1 MSKKLKIFTFI
12 PSFLI
17 LIIAGSL
24 LSCKMSL
31 FSKVEVKAAPNIYAP
46 LGEKTLEIKEFVSL
60 EKMENLIGTD
70 NEALV
75 FQYPQNQDGV
85 AADENAP
92 MTFMIYYPIM
102 ELPLNLGEY
111 IEGIDLSSFNA
122 AIPEVEFTV
131 PELEGLTVPEQ
142 TITVPGSE
150 SFAGS
155 TIDSTTA
162 ELVNRILND
171 AGNLSMEERT
181 INIEGEGLK
190 SLVLAKNSAITL
202 TIGSTLESSGVG
214 FDPDIRLVLTNGTE
228 VSFKDQGNGS
238 YKADLGLKVITPG
251 EMVLKGGVS
260 PTGTVSEGDKIPAGG
275 IGAKVSVK
283 VELAGFASATVE
295 LPEGTNLAVDY
306 NQDWPE
312 EARGLISQVDFNSVK
327 ATVNLNG
334 NLPTGNELGITMES
348 NTFNIPKSK
357 KTTAINGE
365 AAPLLFESAGPFVV
379 KPVDSPIDFMMGI
392 TLPGYNEADNTITI
406 KNVNP
411 GDTYSLSGNVEIN
424 ANWKN
429 VTVSFEGKGNYSGS
443 FPLEGEEPIDLGFIN
458 EKIPEGIELKDIE
471 ADIFLSSPDF
481 GETGIDLKFNAYIK
495 ANEEEILGTEAEPKK
510 LNPSTS
516 LTLPETN
523 IWDKE
528 IPQSSVKMG
537 EMFTKFINTRPE
549 SLKVDYSLSADSAVI
564 SREAMENL
572 ESTTVKMELLV
583 KIPLALNVNGTE
595 DSPDNSENKGIN
607 LDVMKL
613 AGLYKE
619 EEEKKDLFGRTESST
634 DENINQ
640 LLDNL
645 KSLTLTVEYDNKIPL
660 GFTGTISQDGVFTKE
675 VTLKKS
681 SKGTINIEL
690 DSDEVKKVMETC
702 PFSPDIKLFLP
713 NGDIVIPE
721 DGAVSFKLYAS
732 AATDINY
739 TFDLRTGR

>member
-24 LSCKMSL
+24 ISCKMSL

-75 FQYPQNQDGV
+75 FQYPQNQDG
-85 AADENAP
+85 AAANENAP

-142 TITVPGSE
+142 TITVPGSQ

-162 ELVNRILND
+162 ELVNNLIGE
-171 AGNLSMEERT
+171 AGNLSIEERT

-190 SLVLAKNSAITL
+190 SLVLAEGSAITL
-202 TIGSTLESSGVG
+202 TIGSTLESSGVE
-214 FDPDIRLVLTNGTE
+214 FVPDIKLVLTNGTE

-238 YKADLGLKVITPG
+238 YKADLGLKEITPG
-251 EMVLKGGVS
+251 EMVLKGGVR
-260 PTGTVSEGDKIPAGG
+260 PTGTVAEGEKIPAGG

-295 LPEGTNLAVDY
+295 LPEGTNLTVDY

-312 EARGLISQVDFNSVK
+312 EARGLISQVDFEKVT
-327 ATVNLNG
+327 ATVKLNG
-334 NLPTGNELGITMES
+334 NLPTGNELGITMS
-348 NTFNIPKSK
+348 SKTFNIPEST

-365 AAPLLFESAGPFVV
+365 APPLLFESAGPFVV
-379 KPVDSPIDFMMGI
+379 KPVDSPIDFKMGI
-392 TLPGYNEADNTITI
+392 TLPDYNEADNTITI

-424 ANWKN
+424 ADWKN
-429 VTVSFEGKGNYSGS
+429 VTVNFDGKGNYSGS
-443 FPLEGEEPIDLGFIN
+443 FPLEGEEPIDLSFIN
-458 EKIPEGIELKDIE
+458 EKIPEGIGLGNIE
-471 ADIFLSSPDF
+471 ADIFLSSPSF
-481 GETGIDLKFNAYIK
+481 GEDIKLEFNAYIK
-495 ANEEEILGTEAEPKK
+495 ANEEEILGTKAEPKK

-523 IWDKE
+523 IWDTE
-528 IPQSSVKMG
+528 IPKSSVKMG
-537 EMFTKFINTRPE
+537 EMFTKFINTRPK
-549 SLKVDYSLSADSAVI
+549 SLKVDYSLSASNAVI

-583 KIPLALNVNGTE
+583 KIPLALNVSGTE
-595 DSPDNSENKGIN
+595 DSPVNPEEKGIN

-613 AGLYKE
+613 AGLNKE
-619 EEEKKDLFGRTESST
+619 GEEKKDLFGRTGSST
-634 DENINQ
+634 DETINQ

-660 GFTGTISQDGVFTKE
+660 GFTGTISQEDVFTKE

>member
-1 MSKKLKIFTFI
+1 MSKKLKTFTFI

-24 LSCKMSL
+24 ISCKMSL

-75 FQYPQNQDGV
+75 FQYQQNQDGA

-131 PELEGLTVPEQ
+131 PELEGLMVPAQ

-162 ELVNRILND
+162 GLVNDLLEK

-190 SLVLAKNSAITL
+190 SLILAEGSAITL

-214 FDPDIRLVLTNGTE
+214 FVPDIKLVLTDGTE
-228 VSFKDQGNGS
+228 VAFKDQGNGS
-238 YKADLGLKVITPG
+238 YKADLGLKEITPG
-251 EMVLKGGVS
+251 EMVLKGGVR

-306 NQDWPE
+306 TQDWPE

-327 ATVNLNG
+327 ARVNLNG

-379 KPVDSPIDFMMGI
+379 KPVDSPIDFKMGI

-424 ANWKN
+424 ADWKN
-429 VTVSFEGKGNYSGS
+429 VTVSFDGKGNYSGS
-443 FPLEGEEPIDLGFIN
+443 FPLEGEEPIDLSFIS
-458 EKIPEGIELKDIE
+458 EKIPEGIGLGNIE
-471 ADIFLSSPDF
+471 ADIFLSSPSF
-481 GETGIDLKFNAYIK
+481 GEDIKLNFNAYIK
-495 ANEEEILGTEAEPKK
+495 ANEEEILGTEAEPEK
-510 LNPSTS
+510 LNPSAS

-523 IWDKE
+523 IWDTE
-528 IPQSSVKMG
+528 IPQSSISSMG
-537 EMFTKFINTRPE
+537 KKFTDFINKRPK

-583 KIPLALNVNGTE
+583 KIPLALNVSGKE
-595 DSPDNSENKGIN
+595 DSPVNPEKKGIN

-613 AGLYKE
+613 AGLNKE
-619 EEEKKDLFGRTESST
+619 EGEEKDLFGRTGSST
-634 DENINQ
+634 DETINQ

-660 GFTGTISQDGVFTKE
+660 GFTGTISQDEFFKKE

-690 DSDEVKKVMETC
+690 NSDEVKKIMEVY

>member
-46 LGEKTLEIKEFVSL
+46 LGKKTLEIKEFVSL

-131 PELEGLTVPEQ
+131 PELEGLMVPEQ

-162 ELVNRILND
+162 GLVNSILGE

-190 SLVLAKNSAITL
+190 SLVLAENSAITL

-214 FDPDIRLVLTNGTE
+214 FVPDIRLVLTDGTE
-228 VSFKDQGNGS
+228 VSFAKQPDGS
-238 YKADLGLKVITPG
+238 YKADLGLKEITPG
-251 EMVLKGGVS
+251 EMVLKGGVR
-260 PTGTVSEGDKIPAGG
+260 PTGTVSEGDEIPAGG
-275 IGAKVSVK
+275 IGAKISVK
-283 VELAGFASATVE
+283 VELKGFASATVE

-306 NQDWPE
+306 TQDWPE
-312 EARGLISQVDFNSVK
+312 EARGLISQVDFEKVT
-327 ATVNLNG
+327 ATVKLNG
-334 NLPTGNELGITMES
+334 NLPIGNELGITMES
-348 NTFNIPKSK
+348 NTFNIPEST
-357 KTTAINGE
+357 KTTTINGE
-365 AAPLLFESAGPFVV
+365 APPLLFESAGPFVV
-379 KPVDSPIDFMMGI
+379 KPVDSPIDFKMGI
-392 TLPGYNEADNTITI
+392 TLPGYSEADNTITI

-424 ANWKN
+424 ADWKN
-429 VTVSFEGKGNYSGS
+429 VTVSFDGKGNYSGS
-443 FPLEGEEPIDLGFIN
+443 FPLEGEEPIDLRFIN
-458 EKIPEGIELKDIE
+458 EKIPEGIGLGNIE
-471 ADIFLSSPDF
+471 ADIFLSSPSF
-481 GETGIDLKFNAYIK
+481 GEDIKREFNAYIK
-495 ANEEEILGTEAEPKK
+495 ANEEEILGTEAEPEK

-523 IWDKE
+523 IWDTE
-528 IPQSSVKMG
+528 IPQSSISMG
-537 EMFTKFINTRPE
+537 EKFTDFINKRPE
-549 SLKVDYSLSADSAVI
+549 NLKVDYSLSADSAVI

-583 KIPLALNVNGTE
+583 KIPLALNVSGTE

-613 AGLYKE
+613 AGLYKKG
-619 EEEKKDLFGRTESST
+619 EEKKDLFGRTGSST
-634 DENINQ
+634 DETINQ

-660 GFTGTISQDGVFTKE
+660 GFTGTISQKDVFTKE

-690 DSDEVKKVMETC
+690 NSDEVKKIMEVY
-702 PFSPDIKLFLP
+702 PFSPDINLFLP

>member
-1 MSKKLKIFTFI
+1 MKKTKEIIFVF
-12 PSFLI
+12 SFLF
-17 LIIAGSL
+17 LIVAGSL
-24 LSCKMSL
+24 ISCKMSL
-31 FSKVEVKAAPNIYAP
+31 FSKVEVKASPDIYAP

-75 FQYPQNQDGV
+75 FQYPQNQDGA

-131 PELEGLTVPEQ
+131 PELEKFDVPAQ

-150 SFAGS
+150 RFAGS
-155 TIDSTTA
+155 TIDGTTA
-162 ELVNRILND
+162 ELVNSILKD
-171 AGNLSMEERT
+171 AGNLTIEERT

-190 SLVLAKNSAITL
+190 SLVLAENSAITL
-202 TIGSTLESSGVG
+202 TIGSTLKSSGVG
-214 FDPDIRLVLTNGTE
+214 FVPDIKLVLTDGTE
-228 VSFKDQGNGS
+228 VAFAKQLDGS
-238 YKADLGLKVITPG
+238 YKADLGLKEITPG

-260 PTGTVSEGDKIPAGG
+260 PTGTVSEGDEIPAGG
-275 IGAKVSVK
+275 IGAKVSVE
-283 VELAGFASATVE
+283 VELKGFASATVE

-306 NQDWPE
+306 TQDWPE
-312 EARGLISQVDFNSVK
+312 EARGLISQVDFEKVT
-327 ATVNLNG
+327 ATVNLSG
-334 NLPTGNELGITMES
+334 NLPTGNELGITMSS
-348 NTFNIPKSK
+348 NTFNIPESK

-365 AAPLLFESAGPFVV
+365 ATPLLFESAGPFVV
-379 KPVDSPIDFMMGI
+379 KPVDSPIDFKMGI

-424 ANWKN
+424 ADWKN

-458 EKIPEGIELKDIE
+458 EKIPEGIGLKDID

-481 GETGIDLKFNAYIK
+481 GETGIDLNFNAYIK
-495 ANEEEILGTEAEPKK
+495 ANEKEILGTEAKPEK
-510 LNPSTS
+510 LLPSAS

-523 IWDKE
+523 IWDTE
-528 IPQSSVKMG
+528 IPKSSVEMG
-537 EMFTKFINTRPE
+537 DPFTKFINTRPE

-583 KIPLALNVNGTE
+583 KIPLALDVSGTE
-595 DSPDNSENKGIN
+595 DSPDNSAEKGIN

-619 EEEKKDLFGRTESST
+619 GEEKKDLFGRTESST
-634 DENINQ
+634 DETINQ

-660 GFTGTISQDGVFTKE
+660 GFTGTISQEGVFTKE

>member
-1 MSKKLKIFTFI
+1 MSKKLKTFTFI

-75 FQYPQNQDGV
+75 FQYPQNQDG
-85 AADENAP
+85 AAENENAP

-131 PELEGLTVPEQ
+131 PELEGLMVPKQ

-150 SFAGS
+150 RFAGS
-155 TIDSTTA
+155 TINGTTA
-162 ELVNRILND
+162 GLVNSLLGE

-190 SLVLAKNSAITL
+190 SLVLAENSAITL
-202 TIGSTLESSGVG
+202 TIGSTLESSGVE
-214 FDPDIRLVLTNGTE
+214 FAPDIKLVLTNGTE
-228 VSFKDQGNGS
+228 VAFAKQPDGS
-238 YKADLGLKVITPG
+238 YKADLGSKEITPG
-251 EMVLKGGVS
+251 EMVLKGGVR
-260 PTGTVSEGDKIPAGG
+260 PTGTVSEGDEIPAGG
-275 IGAKVSVK
+275 IGAKVSVE
-283 VELAGFASATVE
+283 VELKGFASATVE
-295 LPEGTNLAVDY
+295 LPEGTNLTVDY
-306 NQDWPE
+306 TQDWPE
-312 EARGLISQVDFNSVK
+312 EARGLISQVDFEKVT

-334 NLPTGNELGITMES
+334 NLPEGNDLGITMS
-348 NTFNIPKSK
+348 SGAFNIPEST
-357 KTTAINGE
+357 KTAVSGE
-365 AAPLLFESAGPFVV
+365 NQLLFESAGPFVV
-379 KPVDSPIDFMMGI
+379 KPVDSPIDFKMGI

-424 ANWKN
+424 ADWKN
-429 VTVSFEGKGNYSGS
+429 VTVSFDGKGNYSGS
-443 FPLEGEEPIDLGFIN
+443 FPLEGEEPIDLSFIS
-458 EKIPEGIELKDIE
+458 EKIPVGIGLGNIE
-471 ADIFLSSPDF
+471 ADIFLSSPSF
-481 GETGIDLKFNAYIK
+481 GEDIKLNFNAYIK
-495 ANEEEILGTEAEPKK
+495 ANEEEILGTEAEPEK

-523 IWDKE
+523 IWDTE
-528 IPQSSVKMG
+528 IPQSSISMG
-537 EMFTKFINTRPE
+537 EKFTDFINKRPE
-549 SLKVDYSLSADSAVI
+549 NLKVDYSLSADSAVI

-583 KIPLALNVNGTE
+583 KIPLALKIDDIEESPVNPE
-595 DSPDNSENKGIN
+595 EKGIN

-619 EEEKKDLFGRTESST
+619 EEEKKDLFGRTGSST
-634 DENINQ
+634 DETINQ

-660 GFTGTISQDGVFTKE
+660 GFTGTISQKDVFKKE

-690 DSDEVKKVMETC
+690 NSDEVKKIMEVY
-702 PFSPDIKLFLP
+702 PFSPDINLFLP

>member
-1 MSKKLKIFTFI
+1 MRKTKKIVFVF
-12 PSFLI
+12 SFLI

-60 EKMENLIGTD
+60 EKMENLVGTD

-75 FQYPQNQDGV
+75 FQYLQNQDGA

-131 PELEGLTVPEQ
+131 PELEGIEVAAQ
-142 TITVPGSE
+142 RVTVPGSQK
-150 SFAGS
+150 FAGEA
-155 TIDSTTA
+155 IDGTTA
-162 ELVNRILND
+162 GLVNSLIND
-171 AGNLSMEERT
+171 AGSLTIEERT
-181 INIEGEGLK
+181 INIEGDGLK
-190 SLVLAKNSAITL
+190 SLVLAEGSAITL
-202 TIGSTLESSGVG
+202 TISSALEKVE
-214 FDPDIRLVLTNGTE
+214 FVPDIKLVLTDGTE
-228 VSFKDQGNGS
+228 VAFAKQPDGS
-238 YKADLGLKVITPG
+238 YKADLGLKEITPG

-260 PTGTVSEGDKIPAGG
+260 PTGTVSEGDEIPAGG
-275 IGAKVSVK
+275 IGAEVSVE
-283 VELAGFASATVE
+283 VELKGFASATVE

-306 NQDWPE
+306 TQDWPE

-327 ATVNLNG
+327 AAVSLNSS
-334 NLPTGNELGITMES
+334 LPGGNELGITMS
-348 NTFNIPKSK
+348 SGAFNIPESTK
-357 KTTAINGE
+357 NVPGGE
-365 AAPLLFESAGPFVV
+365 NQLLFESAGPFVV
-379 KPVDSPIDFMMGI
+379 KPVDSPIDFKMGI
-392 TLPGYNEADNTITI
+392 TLPDYNEAENTITV
-406 KNVNP
+406 KNVQP
-411 GDTYSLSGNVEIN
+411 GETYSLSGNVEIN
-424 ANWKN
+424 ADWKN

-443 FPLEGEEPIDLGFIN
+443 FPLEDEEPIDLGFIN
-458 EKIPEGIELKDIE
+458 EKIPEGIGLKDID

-495 ANEEEILGTEAEPKK
+495 ANEKEILGTLGLPET
-510 LNPSTS
+510 LDPSDS

-523 IWDKE
+523 IWDTE
-528 IPQSSVKMG
+528 IPQSSVGMG
-537 EMFTKFINTRPE
+537 EKFTDFINTRPE

-583 KIPLALNVNGTE
+583 KIPLALDVSGTE
-595 DSPDNSENKGIN
+595 DSPDNSAEKGIN

-619 EEEKKDLFGRTESST
+619 REEKKDLFGRTESST
-634 DENINQ
+634 DETINQ

-660 GFTGTISQDGVFTKE
+660 GFTGIVSQEGVFTKE

>member
-31 FSKVEVKAAPNIYAP
+31 FSMVEVKAAPNIYAP

-75 FQYPQNQDGV
+75 FQYPQNQDGA

-162 ELVNRILND
+162 GLVNSLLGE
-171 AGNLSMEERT
+171 AGNLRMEERT

-190 SLVLAKNSAITL
+190 SLVLAENSAITL
-202 TIGSTLESSGVG
+202 TIGSTLESSGVE
-214 FDPDIRLVLTNGTE
+214 FVPDIKLVLTDGTE

-238 YKADLGLKVITPG
+238 YKADLGSKEITPG
-251 EMVLKGGVS
+251 EMVLKGGVR
-260 PTGTVSEGDKIPAGG
+260 PTGTVAEGDKIPAGG
-275 IGAKVSVK
+275 IGAEVSVK

-306 NQDWPE
+306 TQDWPE
-312 EARGLISQVDFNSVK
+312 EARGLISQVDFENVT
-327 ATVNLNG
+327 ATVKLNG

-348 NTFNIPKSK
+348 KTFNIPEST

-365 AAPLLFESAGPFVV
+365 APPLLFESAGPFVV
-379 KPVDSPIDFMMGI
+379 KPVDSPIDFEMGI
-392 TLPGYNEADNTITI
+392 TLPDYNEADNTITI

-411 GDTYSLSGNVEIN
+411 GDTYSLSGNVEIK
-424 ANWKN
+424 ADWEN
-429 VTVSFEGKGNYSGS
+429 VTVSFDGKGNYSGS
-443 FPLEGEEPIDLGFIN
+443 FPLEGEEPIDLSFIN
-458 EKIPEGIELKDIE
+458 EKIPEGIGLGNIE
-471 ADIFLSSPDF
+471 ADIFLSSPSF
-481 GETGIDLKFNAYIK
+481 GEDIKLEFNAYIK
-495 ANEEEILGTEAEPKK
+495 ANEEEILGTEAEPEK
-510 LNPSTS
+510 LNPSAS

-528 IPQSSVKMG
+528 IPKSSISMG
-537 EMFTKFINTRPE
+537 KKFTDFINTRPE
-549 SLKVDYSLSADSAVI
+549 ALKVDYSLSADSAVI

-583 KIPLALNVNGTE
+583 KIPLALKIDDIEESPVNPE
-595 DSPDNSENKGIN
+595 EKGIN

-619 EEEKKDLFGRTESST
+619 GEEKDLFGRTGSST
-634 DENINQ
+634 DETINQ

-690 DSDEVKKVMETC
+690 NSDEVKKIMEVY
-702 PFSPDIKLFLP
+702 PFSPDINLFLP

>member
-24 LSCKMSL
+24 ISCKMSL

-75 FQYPQNQDGV
+75 FQYPQNQDG
-85 AADENAP
+85 AAANENAP

-131 PELEGLTVPEQ
+131 PELEGLVVPEQ

-162 ELVNRILND
+162 GLVNRILKD
-171 AGNLSMEERT
+171 AGNLTIEERT

-190 SLVLAKNSAITL
+190 SLVLAEGSAITL
-202 TIGSTLESSGVG
+202 TIGSTLKSSGVE
-214 FDPDIRLVLTNGTE
+214 FAPDIRLVLTDGTE

-238 YKADLGLKVITPG
+238 YKADLGSKEITPG
-251 EMVLKGGVS
+251 EMVLKGGVR
-260 PTGTVSEGDKIPAGG
+260 PTGTVSEGDEIPAGG
-275 IGAKVSVK
+275 IGAEVSVK
-283 VELAGFASATVE
+283 VELAGFASARVE
-295 LPEGTNLAVDY
+295 LPEGTNLTVDY

-312 EARGLISQVDFNSVK
+312 EARGLISQVDFEKVA
-327 ATVNLNG
+327 ATVKLNG
-334 NLPTGNELGITMES
+334 NLPTGNELGITMKS
-348 NTFNIPKSK
+348 NTFNIQEST

-365 AAPLLFESAGPFVV
+365 APPLLFESAGPFVV
-379 KPVDSPIDFMMGI
+379 KPVDSPIDFKMGI
-392 TLPGYNEADNTITI
+392 TLPDYNEADNTITI

-411 GDTYSLSGNVEIN
+411 GDTYSLSGNVEIK
-424 ANWKN
+424 ADWEN
-429 VTVSFEGKGNYSGS
+429 VTVSFDGKGNYSGS
-443 FPLEGEEPIDLGFIN
+443 FPLEGEEPIDLSFIN
-458 EKIPEGIELKDIE
+458 EKIPEGIGLGNIE
-471 ADIFLSSPDF
+471 ADIFLSSPSF
-481 GETGIDLKFNAYIK
+481 GEDIKLEFNAYIK
-495 ANEEEILGTEAEPKK
+495 ANEEEILGTEAEPEK
-510 LNPSTS
+510 LNPSAS

-523 IWDKE
+523 IWDTE
-528 IPQSSVKMG
+528 IPQSSISMG
-537 EMFTKFINTRPE
+537 EKFTDFINKRPE
-549 SLKVDYSLSADSAVI
+549 NLKVDYSLSADSAVI

-583 KIPLALNVNGTE
+583 KIPLALNVSGTE
-595 DSPDNSENKGIN
+595 DSPDNFAEKGIN

-613 AGLYKE
+613 AGL
-619 EEEKKDLFGRTESST
+619 EEKKDLFGRTESST
-634 DENINQ
+634 DETINQ

-660 GFTGTISQDGVFTKE
+660 GFTGTISQEDVFKKE

-690 DSDEVKKVMETC
+690 DCDEVKKVMETC

>member
-24 LSCKMSL
+24 ISCKMSL

-75 FQYPQNQDGV
+75 FQYPQNQDGA

-131 PELEGLTVPEQ
+131 PELEGLMVPAQ

-155 TIDSTTA
+155 TIDGTTA
-162 ELVNRILND
+162 DLVNDLLEK

-190 SLVLAKNSAITL
+190 SLFLAEGSAITL
-202 TIGSTLESSGVG
+202 TIGSTLESSGVE
-214 FDPDIRLVLTNGTE
+214 FVPDIKLVLTDGTE
-228 VSFKDQGNGS
+228 VAFKDQGNGS
-238 YKADLGLKVITPG
+238 YKADLGLKEITPG
-251 EMVLKGGVS
+251 EMVLKGGVR
-260 PTGTVSEGDKIPAGG
+260 PTGTVAAGDEIPAGG
-275 IGAKVSVK
+275 IGAKVSVI

-295 LPEGTNLAVDY
+295 LPEGTNLDVDY
-306 NQDWPE
+306 TQDWPE
-312 EARGLISQVDFNSVK
+312 EARGLISQVDFEKVT

-334 NLPTGNELGITMES
+334 NLPTGNELGITMS
-348 NTFNIPKSK
+348 SKIFNISEST

-379 KPVDSPIDFMMGI
+379 KPVDSPIDFKMGI
-392 TLPGYNEADNTITI
+392 TLPGYKEADNTITI

-411 GDTYSLSGNVEIN
+411 GDTYTLSGNVEIN
-424 ANWKN
+424 ADWEN

-495 ANEEEILGTEAEPKK
+495 ANEEEILGTQAEPEK

-595 DSPDNSENKGIN
+595 DSPDNSAEGIN

-619 EEEKKDLFGRTESST
+619 GEEKDLFGRTESST

-739 TFDLRTGR
+739 SFDLRTGR

>member
-1 MSKKLKIFTFI
+1 MSKKLKTFTFI

-24 LSCKMSL
+24 ISCKMSL
-31 FSKVEVKAAPNIYAP
+31 FSKVEVKASPDIYAP

-75 FQYPQNQDGV
+75 FQYPQNQDGA

-131 PELEGLTVPEQ
+131 PELEGLMVPAQ

-155 TIDSTTA
+155 TIDGTTA
-162 ELVNRILND
+162 ELVNGLLEKAD
-171 AGNLSMEERT
+171 NLSMEERT

-190 SLVLAKNSAITL
+190 SLILAENSAITL

-214 FDPDIRLVLTNGTE
+214 FDPDIKLVLTDGTE
-228 VSFKDQGNGS
+228 VSFEDQGNGS
-238 YKADLGLKVITPG
+238 YKADLGLKEITPG
-251 EMVLKGGVS
+251 EMVLKGGVR
-260 PTGTVSEGDKIPAGG
+260 PTGTVSEGEKIPAGG
-275 IGAKVSVK
+275 IGAKVSVI

-306 NQDWPE
+306 TQDWPE

-327 ATVNLNG
+327 ARVNLNG
-334 NLPTGNELGITMES
+334 NLPTGNKLGITMES

-379 KPVDSPIDFMMGI
+379 KPVDSPIDFKMGI
-392 TLPGYNEADNTITI
+392 TLPGYKEADNTITI

-424 ANWKN
+424 ADWEN

-495 ANEEEILGTEAEPKK
+495 ANEEEILGTQAEPEK

-537 EMFTKFINTRPE
+537 EMFTKFINTRPK

-595 DSPDNSENKGIN
+595 DSPDNSAEGIN

-619 EEEKKDLFGRTESST
+619 REEKKDLFGRTESST